1 MAGIFDNQ
9 SPRYFAA
16 HYRKE
21 GIINQEDVLEKFIW
35 FLEDEDTGFTPKQT
49 KQIKAAVDQFLNRD
63 MEKICQ
69 GENEMLKAWIKAAT
83 GQN

>member
-21 GIINQEDVLEKFIW
+21 EIINQEDILDKFIW
-35 FLEDEDTGFTPKQT
+35 FLEDEDSGFTPEQI
-49 KQIKAAVDQFLNRD
+49 KQIKAAVDQFLDRD
-63 MEKICQ
+63 MEKACQ